1 MIRNQNQDVDE
12 DSTGLVLVIVALLL
26 ILFASVLSDF
36 FYVPREITG
45 YEDKNTRLPTSI
57 PPQAFF
63 AIGIMMVII
72 GFAIFSK
79 HFVNNVSE
87 GLSQELDKKSHH

>member
-12 DSTGLVLVIVALLL
+12 VSTGLVLVIVALLL

-63 AIGIMMVII
+63 QMGIILAII
-72 GFAIFSK
+72 GFLIFSK
-79 HFVNNVSE
+79 HLVNINAE
-87 GLSQELDKKSHH
+87 ELRRQFDKKSHH